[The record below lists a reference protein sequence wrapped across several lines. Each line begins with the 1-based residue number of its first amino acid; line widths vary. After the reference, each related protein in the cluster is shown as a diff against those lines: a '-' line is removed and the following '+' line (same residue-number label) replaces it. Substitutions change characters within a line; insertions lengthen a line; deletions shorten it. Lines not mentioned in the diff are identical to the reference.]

1 MAPTYCRVFLDLRS
15 KFISGFNVSL
25 WKKFMQTYRPLY
37 YLKAHLRLSNNQ
49 NNLKI
54 KYDKTKPNG
63 TPRKLLDSS
72 LARKNGWKHKTSFEK
87 GISIVINDY
96 LKNHLRKD
104 I

>member
-1 MAPTYCRVFLDLRS
+1 
-15 KFISGFNVSL
+15 
-25 WKKFMQTYRPLY
+25 
-37 YLKAHLRLSNNQ
+37 
-49 NNLKI
+49 
-54 KYDKTKPNG
+54 
-63 TPRKLLDSS
+63 